1 MSFNQHEPELSTPV
15 KEKST
20 SPAQKLFT
28 TLLDSLPTRPSK
40 RTFSSVASASPDN
53 SDISKSLRFKS
64 PPIKSKMTT
73 EDVTV
78 LKDEVGTVKHQVTGM
93 QDVLNKILEQGNA
106 ASADRAKFQTS
117 IERMEKE
124 TKALVA
130 ENARG
135 LKEFKEKQSEQTQVF
150 DPRLSGLDATVTM
163 LVDKLKSANLGSLE
177 GQPRDYNHEVAH
189 ECKLL
194 ASIKES
200 NSCVTMLGA
209 KDPNM
214 DVEKLLTAMNG
225 CSIKSP
231 RAGKES
237 FRSISRLGA
246 ATSTDPPYK
255 IVMDSEA
262 SAESLIEQS
271 RERARLHRATNS
283 STPPTGIRFVKN
295 YPQEYAQASKDFRSM
310 QAQVY
315 DRGGLAAIEYEGT
328 TLTLKAKSR
337 LPGGQWIIMRGCE
350 YRPAAVGRAVPQD
363 NELECTV
370 QARALVDQV
379 LDNRPNSPLAKSL
392 FLHTKT
398 TLGTID
404 LAKTKLGSVLS
415 AGLTSIKK
423 VEQARANG
431 DKLVYACTYI
441 TREAA
446 LTALQQS
453 RNLAKLTDSN
463 MADGED
469 WFTLAI
475 TVVGR

>member
-1 MSFNQHEPELSTPV
+1 MSFNQQEPELSTPV

-28 TLLDSLPTRPSK
+28 TFLDSLPTRPSK
-40 RTFSSVASASPDN
+40 RNFSSVASASPDN
-53 SDISKSLRFKS
+53 SDISKSLRVKS

-135 LKEFKEKQSEQTQVF
+135 LKEFKERQSEQNLVF
-150 DPRLSGLDATVTM
+150 DSRISGLDATVTM
-163 LVDKLKSANLGSLE
+163 LIDKLESANLGSLE
-177 GQPRDYNHEVAH
+177 GQPRAYNHEVAH
-189 ECKLL
+189 ECKLI

-350 YRPAAVGRAVPQD
+350 YRPAAVGRAVPQED
-363 NELECTV
+363 ELEGTI

-379 LDNRPNSPLAKSL
+379 LDNRPNSHLAKSL

-398 TLGTID
+398 TLGTVD

-423 VEQARANG
+423 VEQTRANG
-431 DKLVYACTYI
+431 DKLVYTCTFI

>member
-1 MSFNQHEPELSTPV
+1 MS
-15 KEKST
+15 
-20 SPAQKLFT
+20 
-28 TLLDSLPTRPSK
+28 
-40 RTFSSVASASPDN
+40 
-53 SDISKSLRFKS
+53 
-64 PPIKSKMTT
+64 T

-78 LKDEVGTVKHQVTGM
+78 LKDEVGAVKHQVTDM
-93 QDVLNKILEQGNA
+93 QDALLKLLEQGNA

-117 IERMEKE
+117 IDRMEKE

-135 LKEFKEKQSEQTQVF
+135 LKEFKERQSEQNLVF
-150 DPRLSGLDATVTM
+150 DSRISGLDASVASIRDM
-163 LVDKLKSANLGSLE
+163 LESGNLGSLE
-177 GQPRDYNHEVAH
+177 GQPRAYNHEVAH
-189 ECKLL
+189 ECKLN
-194 ASIKES
+194 AQIKES

-231 RAGKES
+231 GAGKES

-246 ATSTDPPYK
+246 ATSTDPPHR

-283 STPPTGIRFVKN
+283 STPLTGIRFVKN

-337 LPGGQWIIMRGCE
+337 QPGGQWIIMRGCE
-350 YRPAAVGRAVPQD
+350 FRPAAVGRAVPQED
-363 NELECTV
+363 ELEGTI

-379 LDNRPNSPLAKSL
+379 LDNRLSSHLAKSL

-415 AGLTSIKK
+415 AGLTSFKK
-423 VEQARANG
+423 GEQARVG
-431 DKLVYACTYI
+431 DKLIYACTYV

-453 RNLAKLTDSN
+453 RNLANLTDST
-463 MADGED
+463 MTEGED

>member
-1 MSFNQHEPELSTPV
+1 MSLTQQEPELSTPV

-20 SPAQKLFT
+20 SPVQKLFT
-28 TLLDSLPTRPSK
+28 TFLDSIPTRPSK
-40 RTFSSVASASPDN
+40 RNFSSVASASPDTN
-53 SDISKSLRFKS
+53 DVSKSLRVKS
-64 PPIKSKMTT
+64 PLIKSKMSN

-78 LKDEVGTVKHQVTGM
+78 LEDEVGAVKHQVTDM
-93 QDVLNKILEQGNA
+93 QDALLKILEQGNA

-135 LKEFKEKQSEQTQVF
+135 LKEFKDRQSEQNLVF
-150 DPRLSGLDATVTM
+150 DSRLSGLDASVASIRDM
-163 LVDKLKSANLGSLE
+163 LESGNLGSLG
-177 GQPRDYNHEVAH
+177 GQPRAYNHEVAH
-189 ECKLL
+189 ECKLNAL
-194 ASIKES
+194 IKES

-231 RAGKES
+231 GAGKES
-237 FRSISRLGA
+237 FLSISRLGA
-246 ATSTDPPYK
+246 ANSTDPPHR
-255 IVMDSEA
+255 IMMDSEA

-283 STPPTGIRFVKN
+283 STPLTGIRFVKN

-310 QAQVY
+310 QSQVY
-315 DRGGLAAIEYEGT
+315 DHGGLAAIEYEGT

-337 LPGGQWIIMRGCE
+337 QPGGQWIIMRGCE
-350 YRPAAVGRAVPQD
+350 YRPAAVGRAVPQEE
-363 NELECTV
+363 ELEGTTH
-370 QARALVDQV
+370 ARTLVDQV
-379 LDNRPNSPLAKSL
+379 LDNRPSSLLAKSL
-392 FLHTKT
+392 YLHTKT

-404 LAKTKLGSVLS
+404 LVKAKFGTVLS
-415 AGLTSIKK
+415 TGLSSTRI
-423 VEQARANG
+423 EHARAYG
-431 DKLVYACTYI
+431 DKLVYTCTYN

-446 LTALQQS
+446 VTALQQS
-453 RNLAKLTDSN
+453 RNFARLTDST
-463 MADGED
+463 MTEGED
-469 WFTLAI
+469 WLTLAL